1 MVFQNG
7 QKMSAS
13 TKVICLS
20 CRAYKKH
27 STTKCPHINCNYEHD
42 AKECTK
48 SGYFPSSKNGE
59 VTNKNQEY
67 QELTCADADP
77 VFQNNMNFIKQLLKP
92 IDKVQ

>member
-1 MVFQNG
+1 MTE
-7 QKMSAS
+7 S

-27 STTKCPHINCNYEHD
+27 STTKCPHINCTYEHD
-42 AKECTK
+42 AEECTK
-48 SGYFPSSKNGE
+48 SGYFKKYFPSSNNGE
-59 VTNKNQEY
+59 STCKNQEY